1 MQKLIAQMQT
11 ETPSGKLL
19 LIPPGSVQGS
29 PLAWQKVYVI
39 RHIDYVMFNEMHPH
53 LPKYSQ
59 LWTINFWTANKAS
72 YLRTQ
77 HRIDIELL
85 FFLVPT

>member
-29 PLAWQKVYVI
+29 PLAWHRVNVTK
-39 RHIDYVMFNEMHPH
+39 HIDYVMFNKFALTCPSIPNCEPLTSELPTKPH
-53 LPKYSQ
+53 
-59 LWTINFWTANKAS
+59 I
-72 YLRTQ
+72 
-77 HRIDIELL
+77 
-85 FFLVPT
+85 